1 MQVDPKYWVAH
12 RKAISFYINSV
23 LKFFPFRKI
32 GTKLLMN
39 LGYSVAKANGK
50 VSCV

>member
-12 RKAISFYINSV
+12 RKAIVFYSNNV
-23 LKFFPFRKI
+23 LKLFPFRKG

-39 LGYSVAKANGK
+39 LGYSVAKVNGK
-50 VSCV
+50 GSCA